1 MPLTDAQHMG
11 QQKAIVKCLIAI
23 HQERSPPL
31 PPVLPWLALNG
42 RVVKD
47 PVYET
52 AHAEH
57 GSWGAA
63 IAASL
68 IAAVN
73 QYRATQTGR
82 ATVAIKAPS
91 ALVEPLDALAVRCG
105 RDDPF
110 DNPDAFYKLAE
121 SMGLAEGMTIMRST
135 RGNAARGSVFE
146 ELPRRQEGG
155 RAAGADAQPATD
167 DDAMDTDDGATTRA
181 AAAADARRVQLLE
194 TLAGLTVPDLLKL
207 GAAVGSELIM
217 TMIAGHAMAL
227 GVHGFE
233 HAVSVGACAVSIR
246 SVHHYQVWWCTDPCA
261 RPLCWG

>member
-91 ALVEPLDALAVRCG
+91 ALVEPLDALA
-105 RDDPF
+105 
-110 DNPDAFYKLAE
+110 LAP
-121 SMGLAEGMTIMRST
+121 SLW
-135 RGNAARGSVFE
+135 
-146 ELPRRQEGG
+146 LPLSGCLSG
-155 RAAGADAQPATD
+155 PRALS
-167 DDAMDTDDGATTRA
+167 
-181 AAAADARRVQLLE
+181 LL
-194 TLAGLTVPDLLKL
+194 L
-207 GAAVGSELIM
+207 
-217 TMIAGHAMAL
+217 
-227 GVHGFE
+227 
-233 HAVSVGACAVSIR
+233 AVSVGACP
-246 SVHHYQVWWCTDPCA
+246 SVECNALQEGTW
-261 RPLCWG
+261 